1 MPTSDP
7 MAHPPD
13 QSPGSFTYEELKLSH
28 KASHA
33 YQVSASVYAD
43 FLHAFKDT
51 SPIHVDDAL
60 ARDRGFEGKIMHGTI
75 LNGFISHFIGV
86 HFPGKNSLLQSVNIQ
101 YKSPTF
107 LNDKIQIEGVITQK
121 IDSVK
126 VIVLE
131 LVLTNLSKNKV
142 AAKAK
147 VQVGL
152 S

>member
-1 MPTSDP
+1 MTN
-7 MAHPPD
+7 PPD
-13 QSPGSFTYEELKLSH
+13 RNVGNFTYENLELNQ

-33 YQVSASVYAD
+33 YQVSPEVYAD
-43 FLHAFKDT
+43 FLRAFKDT

-60 ARDRGFEGKIMHGTI
+60 ARARGFEGKVMHGTI

-86 HFPGKNSLLQSVNIQ
+86 RFPGKNSLLQSVNIQ

-126 VIVLE
+126 VVVLD
-131 LVLTNLSKNKV
+131 LILTNLSKNRV

-147 VQVGL
+147 AQVGL